1 MDNNR
6 ISWGHLVDFYEQD
19 SSKILRMAPRLT
31 KKHIDLPPFAPLNVS
46 LAAQVL
52 SHSVATGMSLMAQL
66 NIIPGNVIGIFHAT
80 GFINTNISFANEF
93 NTILKI
99 FHFLSLTIQ
108 F

>member
-1 MDNNR
+1 MNNNR

-19 SSKILRMAPRLT
+19 SSKSLRMAPRLT

-52 SHSVATGMSLMAQL
+52 SHSVATGMSLMAQW

-99 FHFLSLTIQ
+99 FHFSSLTIQ